1 MRNIIPLVIG
11 CHCQKNLSN
20 LLQNRIELKGKFTG
34 MTVKELKKFIEHLPD
49 DMDVMVEQSNDE
61 SRYGMAQSAVAMEV
75 SFQDED
81 ILKDEWPYIE
91 CLVIS
96 DEF

>member
-1 MRNIIPLVIG
+1 
-11 CHCQKNLSN
+11 
-20 LLQNRIELKGKFTG
+20 LLQNSIELKGKFTG

-61 SRYGMAQSAVAMEV
+61 SRYGMAQSAGVIEV
-75 SFQDED
+75 SFQDENVP
-81 ILKDEWPYIE
+81 KEEWPDID